1 MQLPRLERGLRRPC
15 SFCCF
20 LEAITQGS
28 ILASWSM
35 RGPGEENEVP
45 HPQVSIALT
54 ARCVNEGVSAL
65 PAPCPKPPVE
75 CICAEPKEARKGF
88 FQATQR
94 ILINSKSLLYSST
107 KLWSGLFFSK
117 IRLLQ
122 RSLNKV
128 Q

>member
-1 MQLPRLERGLRRPC
+1 MQLSRLERGLRRPC
-15 SFCCF
+15 SFCSL
-20 LEAITQGS
+20 LETITRGS

-35 RGPGEENEVP
+35 RRPVEENEVP

-54 ARCVNEGVSAL
+54 ARSVNEAVSVL

-75 CICAEPKEARKGF
+75 CICIEPKKARKIF

-94 ILINSKSLLYSST
+94 ILINNKPLLYSST

-117 IRLLQ
+117 IRLIQ
-122 RSLNKV
+122 RSLKKV
-128 Q
+128 H